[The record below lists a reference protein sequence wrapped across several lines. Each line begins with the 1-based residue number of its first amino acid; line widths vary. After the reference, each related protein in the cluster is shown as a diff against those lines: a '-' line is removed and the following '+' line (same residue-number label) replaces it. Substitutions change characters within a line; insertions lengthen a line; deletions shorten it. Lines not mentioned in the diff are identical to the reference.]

1 MPSKI
6 RQNLLA
12 LTENSL
18 IERLVE
24 WKNHGFSTTREQIM
38 WRKKIIERKTY
49 SRFFKQKINPYKS
62 N

>member
-24 WKNHGFSTTREQIM
+24 WKNQGFSTTREQIM
-38 WRKKIIERKTY
+38 WRKKIIEGKTY
-49 SRFFKQKINPYKS
+49 SRFFK
-62 N
+62 